1 MQSPLLKAHRTMSS
15 VMSEPSRSDRVHRQI
30 IDSLDE
36 VVFQLDTQG
45 VWTFLNPAWTA
56 LTGYRPEESVGHSFL
71 DSVHP
76 KDREAHQQL
85 FQEVLK
91 QPPARQRFEGR
102 YLSRDGG
109 ERWVEMV
116 ARPLRGEDGSV
127 QGLCGTLT
135 DVSERRRTHDA
146 LSQRE
151 RYLGALVEMQQRLL
165 VAQQGEESYKGVLG
179 PIGQATGASRVYVF
193 ILHRD
198 EAGKVL
204 VSQRAE
210 WCAPGISPEI
220 DNPSLQNLPMEPA
233 FSRWV
238 EQLSRGEKIAA
249 LVKDLPD
256 AERALLEQQDVK
268 SVLVLPLRVND
279 VLAGFIGFDNC
290 VEARP
295 WAQLEVDLLSAAAG
309 AISLELEH
317 RQFESAL
324 RERETRYRQLAE
336 NASDIQ
342 YRYRLENPRSF
353 LFVSRVVS
361 DRLGYSPEEHYADP
375 ELWHKRIHPGDLPA
389 LTQLLESPQSVS
401 NKPVVLRFTCRD
413 GRTRWLEHT
422 VAPVLNGNGRPV
434 SVEGIARDITDRR
447 EVEEALK
454 MSEASFRILLEGVT
468 DAAAIQ
474 RDGRIVYANMA
485 LVTTL
490 GFDRPDQLVGRA
502 LMRFV
507 EDDLEEVPGPPPD
520 PSGIKGMITGER
532 RLVRRDG
539 KTRVAELVSLPLL
552 FDGAPAVVSIARDV
566 TEQRQLQAR
575 LTLADRLASVGTL
588 AAGIAH
594 EINNPL
600 AFVISNLSFLSEE
613 MRRSQLSLEG
623 SQSSNAASG
632 TGPKLRQRAEL
643 DLAEWQ
649 EVLSEAYEGAERVRQ
664 IVRQLKTFS
673 RPDEERLS
681 PVDIHQVLDSVVM
694 MAANE
699 IRHRA
704 QLHRDYAS
712 VPMVMANEGRLCQ
725 VFLNLVVNA
734 AQAIP
739 EGDAQ
744 RHSIR
749 LVTRRLDPGRVLIE
763 VQDSGS
769 GIPREAL
776 GRIFDPFFTTKP
788 VGVGTG
794 LGLSICH
801 GIITNL
807 GGEISA
813 DSEMGKGSTFRVIL
827 PSLEPRT
834 RTRAHAA
841 LPAAQPATQR
851 KGRVLVVD
859 DEPGVGKVL
868 RRILKE
874 HEVEVAS
881 GGRQALERLQREPDF
896 FDAVLCDVMMPDLG
910 GKDLYEAVRRTQS
923 GLERRF
929 IFVSGG
935 AFTTNAREFL
945 EAIPNP
951 KLEKP
956 FNEPA
961 LRQIVQDLVSRG
973 PSSR

>member
-1 MQSPLLKAHRTMSS
+1 MTSP
-15 VMSEPSRSDRVHRQI
+15 SDRLPRQI
-30 IDSLDE
+30 IDGLQE
-36 VVFQLDTQG
+36 VVFQTDPQG
-45 VWTFLNPAWTA
+45 RWTFLNPAWTR
-56 LTGYRPEESVGHSFL
+56 LTGFGLEESLGRDALEFTYPA
-71 DSVHP
+71 DQP
-76 KDREAHQQL
+76 AARQL
-85 FQEVLK
+85 FQAVVEHKAEV
-91 QPPARQRFEGR
+91 RREVR
-102 YLSRDGG
+102 YRKRGG
-109 ERWVEMV
+109 EPVSVEV
-116 ARPLRGEDGSV
+116 AARPVVGEDGSV
-127 QGLCGTLT
+127 LGACGTFTEMSGRKSALEAL
-135 DVSERRRTHDA
+135 ER
-146 LSQRE
+146 RE

-165 VAQQGEESYKGVLG
+165 VAQQETELYKDVLE
-179 PIGQATGASRVYVF
+179 PIGRAAGAGRVYFFEVY
-193 ILHRD
+193 RG
-198 EAGKVL
+198 EAGQL
-204 VSQRAE
+204 MMLQRAE
-210 WCAPGISPEI
+210 WCAPGVAPVSG
-220 DNPSLQNLPMEPA
+220 NPRLQPVPVERD
-233 FSRWV
+233 FQRWG
-238 EQLSRGEKIAA
+238 ELLSRGEPVKGR
-249 LVKDLPD
+249 VKDFP
-256 AERALLEQQDVK
+256 AGERAILEPQGVV
-268 SVLVLPLRVND
+268 SMLVLPLRINGTW
-279 VLAGFIGFDNC
+279 AGFIGFDNC
-290 VEARP
+290 TEERD
-295 WAQLEVDLLSAAAG
+295 WDKLEVDLLSAAAG

-317 RQFESAL
+317 RKSESAL

-342 YRYRLENPRSF
+342 YRYRLESPPAF
-353 LFVSRVVS
+353 LYVSRVVS
-361 DRLGYSPEEHYADP
+361 DRLGYSPEDHYADP
-375 ELWHKRIHPGDLPA
+375 ELWRQLVHPGDLPA
-389 LTQLLESPQSVS
+389 LTLLMETPQQLGT
-401 NKPVVLRFTCRD
+401 KPVALRFKARN
-413 GRTRWLEHT
+413 GRTRWLEFT
-422 VAPVLNGNGRPV
+422 VAPVLDATGRPV
-434 SVEGIARDITDRR
+434 LVEGIARDITEWR
-447 EVEEALK
+447 EVQEQLK
-454 MSEASFRILLEGVT
+454 MSEASFRILLEGVQ

-474 RDGRIVYANMA
+474 REGRIVYANMA
-485 LVTTL
+485 LVTVL
-490 GFDRPDQLVGRA
+490 GFERPEQLVGRVLA
-502 LMRFV
+502 QFV
-507 EDDLEEVPGPPPD
+507 EDDIEEVPGPPPD

-539 KTRVAELVSLPLL
+539 KTRVAEIISLPLL

-566 TEQRQLQAR
+566 TEQRHLQSR

-613 MRRSQLSLEG
+613 MRRGQLSLE
-623 SQSSNAASG
+623 ASG
-632 TGPKLRQRAEL
+632 GTSTSHAPGGPRLRSRAEM
-643 DLAEWQ
+643 DLVEWQ

-681 PVDIHQVLDSVVM
+681 PVDLHQVLDSVVM

-704 QLHRDYAS
+704 QLHKDFGP
-712 VPMVMANEGRLCQ
+712 VPHVMANESRLSQ

-739 EGDAQ
+739 EGQAHQ
-744 RHSIR
+744 NAIR
-749 LVTRRLDPGRVLIE
+749 LITRRLDPGRVLIE
-763 VQDSGS
+763 VQDTGS

-807 GGEISA
+807 GGEISVE
-813 DSEMGKGSTFRVIL
+813 SELGKGTSFRVVL

-834 RTRAHAA
+834 RSR
-841 LPAAQPATQR
+841 PASIVTPAPIPQR
-851 KGRVLVVD
+851 RGRVLVVD

-868 RRILKE
+868 RRILKD
-874 HEVEVAS
+874 HEVEVAA
-881 GGRQALERLQREPDF
+881 GGRQALERLQREPDH

-910 GKDLYEAVRRTQS
+910 GKDLYEAVRRTHS

-945 EAIPNP
+945 ETIPNP

-961 LRQIVQDLVSRG
+961 LRQIVQELVSRG
-973 PSSR
+973 PSSAR